1 MKKFI
6 SVLAMICLLGGIATA
21 QTTVKQKVA
30 VYITGEAENS
40 IKKVIGSKLV
50 TGITRSEGFAAVE
63 RTADFLS
70 ALSSEQ
76 DYQMSGA
83 VSDNQIA
90 RLGQQFGVRYV
101 LVADLSEVFEQMFVS
116 ARMIDVQT
124 AQITN
129 STEESAVV
137 DNMESLSKL
146 AESIVLKLFYVTNFS
161 KDDIKILG
169 PFSDAK
175 SLYNAIIPDGY
186 HIASK
191 EEIEKIIK
199 NNEILKRSTKFPI
212 YTDIKKDSSTKTQF
226 FTVKYYVNNNTST
239 VKDRDSESRPY
250 VQFDISYTFIAGAN
264 SSTSLSTF
272 FIMDPMFAGD
282 YELWNSPATSSKW
295 KRVSEG
301 LYDKTYNATIPSGYI
316 YAIKNKKTK

>member
-1 MKKFI
+1 MKKSI

-169 PFSDAK
+169 PFSNAE

-212 YTDIKKDSSTKTQF
+212 YTDIKKNCSTKTQF

-239 VKDRDSESRPY
+239 VKDRDSESREY
-250 VQFDISYTFIAGAN
+250 IQYDISYTSIAGAN
-264 SSTSLSTF
+264 SSISLSTYFISDPF
-272 FIMDPMFAGD
+272 FDLD
-282 YELWNSPATSSKW
+282 YELNNYPATSSKW

-301 LYDKTYNATIPSGYI
+301 LYDKTYNATIQSGYI
-316 YAIKNKKTK
+316 YMQ